1 MAKNKTCARSILSVR
16 TFQLKHGHVLL
27 KTIGLFSSS
36 LKCTEF
42 GCQFVL

>member
-16 TFQLKHGHVLL
+16 TFQFKHGHVLL
-27 KTIGLFSSS
+27 KTIGLF
-36 LKCTEF
+36 LAVKCTEF